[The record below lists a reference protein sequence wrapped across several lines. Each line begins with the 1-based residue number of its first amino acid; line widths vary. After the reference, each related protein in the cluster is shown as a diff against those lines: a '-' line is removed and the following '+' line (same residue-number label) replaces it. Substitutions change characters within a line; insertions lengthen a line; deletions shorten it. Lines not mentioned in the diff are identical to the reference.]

1 MMNKRWARLAAIVLG
16 ISMLA
21 GQTVVA
27 ETETQESELAGY
39 AVDENGEPY
48 LLGYVTNETS
58 SGWTAFAMDYLKATW
73 EAMGGEFVSFVSD
86 YDLEKETAMINDLKE
101 MNPDAILVHPSDSY
115 AIAPAVQSAMDDG
128 FPVFAVDMGVIGADV
143 SSYISQDQTEMGR
156 NCGEYIA
163 SQFSEENP
171 GKILVIAG
179 GLEQNGAQQRQAGFE
194 EALADV
200 EYCEIVQTIDTGWS
214 SDKAYEGIQDAFERD
229 DSINAIYTHS
239 DFMMQGIIEGLRARD
254 KLIPAGEEGH
264 IVLASIDADSVGL
277 QNMKDGYVDMEAEN
291 SPLIQMAVTINTI
304 LSEIKG
310 ADYESE
316 YIIPVTTVTTE
327 NMNDESLWGNY
338 EKAEAMLVEQDYVP
352 MPE

>member
-1 MMNKRWARLAAIVLG
+1 MMKKRWIGIVATVLG
-16 ISMLA
+16 ITMLA
-21 GQTVVA
+21 GQTMATEA
-27 ETETQESELAGY
+27 ETKETELSGY

-101 MNPDAILVHPSDSY
+101 MEPDAILVHPSDSY
-115 AIAPAVQSAMDDG
+115 AIAPAVQQAMDDG
-128 FPVFAVDMGVIGADV
+128 FPVFAVDMGVIGTDV
-143 SSYISQDQTEMGR
+143 SSYISQDQIEMGR
-156 NCGEYIA
+156 KCGEYIA

-171 GKILVIAG
+171 ARILVIAG

-194 EALADV
+194 EAIKDV
-200 EYCEIVQTIDTGWS
+200 GYCEIVQTIDTGWS

-254 KLIPAGEEGH
+254 RLVPAGKEGH
-264 IVLASIDADSVGL
+264 IVTASIDADSVGL
-277 QNMKDGYVDMEAEN
+277 QNMRDGYVDMEAEN
-291 SPLIQMAVTINTI
+291 SPLIQMAVTINAI

-310 ADYESE
+310 AEYESE

-327 NMNDESLWGNY
+327 NMDNVSLWGNY
-338 EKAEAMLVEQDYVP
+338 EQAEAMLVEQDYLP